1 MRFANFSYKYIIKF
15 LFGLAL
21 CSFAERAWA
30 AELVAHKA
38 FYSLKLGTVS
48 EGSDFIGAQG
58 NVSLSIEHTCD
69 GWAMSQTLHMILDTP
84 DGGEVIQDSRFTGW
98 ESDDGIR
105 YWFFASNKVDG
116 VRNDF
121 RGRALKELET
131 GTGNAYYSIPEAL
144 KVPLPEGTL
153 FPLGHA
159 SWLIERAL
167 AGERQVSN
175 TLFDGTQQGVQ
186 KVTAFIGEKM
196 QYGEH
201 ITKEQGTLL
210 GPLAQRPGW
219 NIRMGFYELDAQ
231 NSMPA
236 YEMEVLQLDNGITP
250 SLVLD
255 YQDFTIILTQV
266 SLDGISLPDCS

>member
-1 MRFANFSYKYIIKF
+1 MRFTSFSYKYITKC

-21 CSFAERAWA
+21 LSYAERAWA

-58 NVSLSIEHTCD
+58 NVSLSLEHTCD
-69 GWAMSQTLHMILDTP
+69 GWTMSQTLHMILATS
-84 DGGEVIQDSRFTGW
+84 DGGQVIQDLRFTGW
-98 ESDDGIR
+98 ESDDGTR
-105 YWFFASNKVDG
+105 YRFFASNNVDG

-121 RGRALKELET
+121 RGRALKVLEN
-131 GTGNAYYSIPEAL
+131 GTGNANYSIPEEL
-144 KVPLPEGTL
+144 KVPLPKGTL
-153 FPLGHA
+153 FPLGHT

-175 TLFDGTQQGVQ
+175 TLFDGTQQAVQ
-186 KVTAFIGEKM
+186 KATAFIGKKM

-201 ITKEQGTLL
+201 ISKEQGTLL
-210 GPLAQRPGW
+210 GPLSQRPGW
-219 NIRMGFYELDAQ
+219 NIRMGFYELDSK

-250 SLVLD
+250 SLMLD
-255 YQDFTIILTQV
+255 YQDFTVILTQV
-266 SLDGISLPDCS
+266 RLDDIPLPDCS